1 MGKSSLRMLRSQAVL
16 VLVVVLGLAAAGA
29 ITLLQRDVSATR
41 RAQAKVTTIELQL
54 VNLENAPLSATQAT
68 GSAIAPARTKIETDS
83 RSISAGLQS
92 LIAGSAP
99 PASLRR
105 VQADVADA
113 DAIVGRVFEIGA
125 GSRNPVVLRRELPA
139 ILVVVS
145 ALQVK
150 ATAALGLLAQAGRVY
165 NQRANQA
172 RSVAIF
178 GSVATILVLLV
189 IFMLFYR
196 RARVARAENVRLLEE
211 SQDEAI
217 TDPLTGI
224 GNRRAFKRD
233 LEQRLPGVNAGDEL
247 LVAMFDLDGFKLYN
261 DTFGHGAGDA
271 LLARLAG
278 FLKEA
283 AAGSAT
289 AYRMGGDEFC
299 LLGQVSHLDGE
310 RLVHSAVAA
319 LSDTGKGW
327 YVGCSWGVA
336 WMPSEASGGSEALR
350 LADERMYTQKTSRV
364 AADQQATAALVQ
376 VLVERDVEL
385 STHISRVA
393 HLALATA
400 RRLGVSERETT
411 RTGLAAQ
418 LHDIGKT
425 AIPESI
431 LAKPGPL
438 DDEEWAF
445 MRCHTLIG
453 ERIVAAAPSLAHTA
467 ELVRSSHE
475 RLDGQG
481 YPDRLSGTE
490 IPLGSRIIAVCDSF
504 DAMVAPRRYRDPS
517 STADSI
523 AELRRCSGTQ
533 FDPEVVDAF
542 CAIALEHESVAAT
555 DSARRSKA
563 AVVVGP
569 QGAEPPAPGRP

>member
-1 MGKSSLRMLRSQAVL
+1 
-16 VLVVVLGLAAAGA
+16 
-29 ITLLQRDVSATR
+29 
-41 RAQAKVTTIELQL
+41 
-54 VNLENAPLSATQAT
+54 
-68 GSAIAPARTKIETDS
+68 
-83 RSISAGLQS
+83 
-92 LIAGSAP
+92 
-99 PASLRR
+99 
-105 VQADVADA
+105 
-113 DAIVGRVFEIGA
+113 
-125 GSRNPVVLRRELPA
+125 
-139 ILVVVS
+139 
-145 ALQVK
+145 
-150 ATAALGLLAQAGRVY
+150 
-165 NQRANQA
+165 
-172 RSVAIF
+172 
-178 GSVATILVLLV
+178 
-189 IFMLFYR
+189 
-196 RARVARAENVRLLEE
+196 
-211 SQDEAI
+211 
-217 TDPLTGI
+217 
-224 GNRRAFKRD
+224 
-233 LEQRLPGVNAGDEL
+233 
-247 LVAMFDLDGFKLYN
+247 
-261 DTFGHGAGDA
+261 
-271 LLARLAG
+271 
-278 FLKEA
+278 
-283 AAGSAT
+283 
-289 AYRMGGDEFC
+289 
-299 LLGQVSHLDGE
+299 
-310 RLVHSAVAA
+310 
-319 LSDTGKGW
+319 
-327 YVGCSWGVA
+327 
-336 WMPSEASGGSEALR
+336 MPSEASGGSEALR

-393 HLALATA
+393 QLALATA
-400 RRLGVSERETT
+400 RRLGVSEREAT

-467 ELVRSSHE
+467 QLVRSSHE

-481 YPDRLSGTE
+481 YPDRLSGTQ

-517 STADSI
+517 GTPEAI

-569 QGAEPPAPGRP
+569 QGAESPVPDRP